1 MQNAGMEKFESRV
14 REIRQEQGL
23 TQRAL
28 ADELK
33 VSRQT
38 IHSLERGEKEP
49 GVLLAMALGALL
61 GVAVEQLFKRK
72 EMVS

>member
-1 MQNAGMEKFESRV
+1 MAKFESRV
-14 REIRQEQGL
+14 RELREAKGL
-23 TQRAL
+23 TQKAL
-28 ADELK
+28 ATQLD

-49 GVLLAMALGALL
+49 GVLLALALGALL

-72 EMVS
+72 EIAA